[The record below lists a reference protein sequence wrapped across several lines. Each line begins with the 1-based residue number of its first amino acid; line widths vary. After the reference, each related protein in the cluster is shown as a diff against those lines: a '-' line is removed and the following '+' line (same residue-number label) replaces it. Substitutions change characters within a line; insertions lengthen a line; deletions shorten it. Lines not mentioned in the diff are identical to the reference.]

1 MVPYFFCVFPDDMV
15 SLCHFVFSYLY
26 HSQADIRNPLRYAA
40 HNQITAPQFI
50 RRRLH
55 AS

>member
-1 MVPYFFCVFPDDMV
+1 MWRKGSSVKILVFEIV
-15 SLCHFVFSYLY
+15 KGEVEVKRIKASASLL
-26 HSQADIRNPLRYAA
+26 A